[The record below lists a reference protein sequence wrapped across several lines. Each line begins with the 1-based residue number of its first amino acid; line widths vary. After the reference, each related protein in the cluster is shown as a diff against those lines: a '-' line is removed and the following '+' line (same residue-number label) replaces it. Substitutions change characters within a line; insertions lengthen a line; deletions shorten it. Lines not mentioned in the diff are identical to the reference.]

1 MEDMLKKN
9 LRNLG
14 TTTLAFT
21 MLLTGCSSNEEET
34 SSDSKEEKEQV
45 LNIIESEEIP
55 TMNHT
60 LATDQ
65 ISFNAYSNTTEG
77 LFRTN
82 NDGDLIDGLAED
94 MTVSDDQLT
103 YTFKIRDALWSNGD
117 NVTANDFVYAWQ
129 EMLNPDNGAGYAFIL
144 YYLKNGEKINNGEL
158 PVDEL
163 GAKAIDDQTLEVT
176 LEKPVPFFQRLLAF
190 GAYYPKNQKFVEE
203 QGEQYALEANT
214 TISCGPFV
222 MTEWNH
228 GKNYKLEKNES
239 YWDKDEVK
247 LDAVNVNIVSDGA
260 TSINLFETGKA
271 DSSLVS
277 SDLVEKYKNDD
288 RFSTQLTQ
296 YIHYL
301 QYNQASEELHN
312 QDLRLALSG
321 SFDRGAIVD
330 TILDDGSVP
339 LYGMVPTKLG
349 TSADGEDFRETN
361 GNFHEFNLEDSQS
374 HWEKAKES
382 LGKDS
387 FELELLVQ
395 DNKPALKKVAEYL
408 KSEWEENLQ
417 GLTIDVNVVPF
428 KQRLQAQ
435 DEGTY
440 QIVISGWGPD
450 YQDPMTNLELFTSS
464 RNSMGYSSTEYD
476 DLISKANNE
485 YATDLDK
492 RWNAMLE
499 AEQLLMA
506 DAPISPIYQQGES
519 IVKQSYVKDTIVNQ
533 FGGKYDYKY
542 TYIE

>member
-228 GKNYKLEKNES
+228 GKNYKLEKNDS
-239 YWDKDEVK
+239 YWDKAEVK

-312 QDLRLALSG
+312 QDLRLALSE

-361 GNFHEFNLEDSQS
+361 GNFHEFNLEDAQS

-382 LGKDS
+382 LEKDS

-435 DEGTY
+435 DDGTY

-492 RWNAMLE
+492 RWNAMLK